1 MSILDRFPS
10 KYLKASDIAPGEVV
24 TVREVRDEL
33 VGPEQDAKPVIYF
46 HEHPKGVVM
55 NVTNAKSIAK
65 DLGEDETEWAGKKL
79 VLSLIETRS
88 PRSGEPVDA
97 IRMKAAPLKKKAAAE
112 VTAASEGK
120 VPF

>member
-10 KYLKASDIAPGEVV
+10 KYLKASDITAGDIV
-24 TVREVRDEL
+24 TVKEVRDEL

-46 HEHPKGVVM
+46 REHQKGVFM

-65 DLGEDETEWAGKKL
+65 DLGEDETEWTGKQL

-97 IRMKAAPLKKKAAAE
+97 IRM
-112 VTAASEGK
+112 
-120 VPF
+120 